1 MKIRDKT
8 KTISEEEIDEIV
20 ERHADD
26 DSAWEEPIHVHWTKL
41 SLASLP
47 FPVSLPSK
55 LVERAAFFA
64 ELYGGPDTEAWLMR
78 VIQERVDFEMAVLVH
93 LEEYTRVSSTV
104 SLPAGFAERVD
115 FFAEQHRQPSAGVW
129 VTRVIQE
136 RIESEEA
143 AFKKLKSE
151 LTAKK

>member
-1 MKIRDKT
+1 MKT
-8 KTISEEEIDEIV
+8 LSEEEIDEIV
-20 ERHADD
+20 ERHANDEF
-26 DSAWEEPIHVHWTKL
+26 AWEEPIHVKWTKL

-64 ELYGGPDTEAWLMR
+64 ELYGESDTEGWLIR
-78 VIQERVDFEMAVLVH
+78 VIRERVDFEMAVLVH
-93 LEEYTRVSSTV
+93 LDEPPGVFSTV
-104 SLPAGFAERVD
+104 SFSARFAERVE
-115 FFAEQHRQPSAGVW
+115 FFAEQHRQPSAGIW

-143 AFKKLKSE
+143 AFKKLKHE